1 MNTWV
6 LSPSPRRLGHRAF
19 TMTELALS
27 IAVVSVAL
35 VAIIGVLPT
44 GLNVQRQNREETIV
58 NEDGKVLLNAIRTG
72 TIHNDNLTN
81 YVDFILYERYHA
93 DSFGKKRGSPEF
105 AKAFR
110 SSFWNETQKLA
121 PLGFNPSNVLL
132 LTNSAQIVSL
142 LTAEREILLDNK
154 RYVNVVRAQ
163 FRAISGPLTE
173 KPLEPLPNGNQR
185 GPDGL
190 TRADRTDFSFRY
202 LVTPEVTVVP
212 VSPGGA
218 APGQSITTAQQIR
231 ELSLVIQ
238 WPVTLRPKQNQPGDD
253 PLRLGNNRRVYRA
266 QVYGQLLPA
275 KDKASENLDIRGLRR
290 FAPNSL

>member
-6 LSPSPRRLGHRAF
+6 LSPSRRRAF
-19 TMTELALS
+19 TMTELALC

-81 YVDFILYERYHA
+81 YVDFILYERYNA
-93 DSFGKKRGSPEF
+93 NSFGKKVGSPVL
-105 AKAFR
+105 ARAFR

-121 PLGFNPSNVLL
+121 PLGFSPGNVVL

-142 LTAEREILLDNK
+142 LTAEREVRFNGK
-154 RYVNVVRAQ
+154 PFVNVVRAQ
-163 FRAISGPLTE
+163 FRALSGPLTE
-173 KPLEPLPNGNQR
+173 KPLAPLPTGDEK

-190 TRADRTDFSFRY
+190 KRVDRTDFSFRY
-202 LVTPEVTVVP
+202 LVTPEVTFVP

-218 APGQSITTAQQIR
+218 APGQSLATAQQIR
-231 ELSLVIQ
+231 ELSLVVQ
-238 WPVTLRPKQNQPGDD
+238 WPVTLRPKQNKPGDD
-253 PLRLGNNRRVYRA
+253 PLRLGNNRRVYRT

-275 KDKASENLDIRGLRR
+275 PAEVDYTNIKGLKR